1 MELTCLRTILRDPF
15 QSLGDDVGPEE
26 AARYLDSL
34 KLTLL
39 NPVLSYK
46 PEVYQWV
53 APANSCKSFPISR
66 SGYEV
71 PLEETVKLLT
81 TKLLPIVL
89 ASWLLTG
96 LAMAE
101 DGLPPKVV
109 RVVGTAEVKVV
120 PDRAVIEIGVEKQDP
135 SAGVAKHAEDA
146 AARRILSA
154 LRDNGID
161 DKDIQTTFLSLQ
173 PQSYTR
179 KGVRISYFVA
189 AQTMTITVRDLAK
202 LDSLLETLIKAGGNR
217 IDSIGYETSDLRK
230 YRDRAR
236 DEAVK
241 AAREKAGALA
251 KALGQDIGKAQSIEE
266 VPEPEFTAANASFND
281 VRAKAE
287 APSIAVGQKSI
298 FASVTVSF
306 ELN

>member
-1 MELTCLRTILRDPF
+1 MKFLKIAVVVCLF
-15 QSLGDDVGPEE
+15 
-26 AARYLDSL
+26 
-34 KLTLL
+34 
-39 NPVLSYK
+39 
-46 PEVYQWV
+46 
-53 APANSCKSFPISR
+53 
-66 SGYEV
+66 
-71 PLEETVKLLT
+71 
-81 TKLLPIVL
+81 
-89 ASWLLTG
+89 AS

-101 DGLPPKVV
+101 DRLPSKVV
-109 RVVGTAEVKVV
+109 RVMGTAEVKVV

-135 SAGVAKHAEDA
+135 SASVAKHAEDA
-146 AARRILSA
+146 AARRILA
-154 LRDNGID
+154 TLRGNGID

-202 LDSLLETLIKAGGNR
+202 LDTLLESLVKAGGNR

-230 YRDRAR
+230 YRDQAR
-236 DEAVK
+236 GEAVK

-266 VPEPEFTAANASFND
+266 APGPEFSTANASFNYYG
-281 VRAKAE
+281 RE
-287 APSIAVGQKSI
+287 QTRAPSIAVGQKSI

>member
-1 MELTCLRTILRDPF
+1 MPPACSNVKLYAPSIT
-15 QSLGDDVGPEE
+15 PEFP
-26 AARYLDSL
+26 AS
-34 KLTLL
+34 
-39 NPVLSYK
+39 PVAS
-46 PEVYQWV
+46 
-53 APANSCKSFPISR
+53 SR
-66 SGYEV
+66 SGYDV

-81 TKLLPIVL
+81 VKVVQIVL
-89 ASWLLTG
+89 ASLL
-96 LAMAE
+96 LASLAAAQ
-101 DGLPPKVV
+101 DRLPPKVV

-120 PDRAVIEIGVEKQDP
+120 PDRAVIDIGVEKQDP
-135 SAGVAKHAEDA
+135 SASVAKHAEDA
-146 AARRILSA
+146 AARRILAA
-154 LRDNGID
+154 LRTNGID
-161 DKDIQTTFLSLQ
+161 EKDIQTTFLSLQ

-202 LDSLLETLIKAGGNR
+202 LDTLLEALVKAGGNR

-230 YRDRAR
+230 YRDQAR

-266 VPEPEFTAANASFND
+266 VPDYGFSAGLQANASFESYSRD
-281 VRAKAE
+281 KVA
-287 APSIAVGQKSI
+287 APTIATGQKTIS
-298 FASVTVSF
+298 ASVRVSF

>member
-1 MELTCLRTILRDPF
+1 MKFLKIAVPFCL
-15 QSLGDDVGPEE
+15 
-26 AARYLDSL
+26 
-34 KLTLL
+34 
-39 NPVLSYK
+39 
-46 PEVYQWV
+46 
-53 APANSCKSFPISR
+53 
-66 SGYEV
+66 
-71 PLEETVKLLT
+71 
-81 TKLLPIVL
+81 L
-89 ASWLLTG
+89 AG
-96 LAMAE
+96 LAAAQ
-101 DGLPPKVV
+101 DRLPPKVV

-135 SAGVAKHAEDA
+135 NASVAKHAEDA

-154 LRDNGID
+154 LRGNGID

-202 LDSLLETLIKAGGNR
+202 LDTLLESLIKAGGNR

-230 YRDRAR
+230 YRDQAR
-236 DEAVK
+236 DMAVK

-251 KALGQDIGKAQSIEE
+251 KALGQDIGRAQSIEE
-266 VPEPEFTAANASFND
+266 VMESGYQSTRQIQNALLAN
-281 VRAKAE
+281 VRSENVSME

-298 FASVTVSF
+298 SASVMVSF

>member
-1 MELTCLRTILRDPF
+1 M
-15 QSLGDDVGPEE
+15 
-26 AARYLDSL
+26 
-34 KLTLL
+34 
-39 NPVLSYK
+39 
-46 PEVYQWV
+46 
-53 APANSCKSFPISR
+53 
-66 SGYEV
+66 
-71 PLEETVKLLT
+71 KLL
-81 TKLLPIVL
+81 KIAL
-89 ASWLLTG
+89 ASWLLAGMAT
-96 LAMAE
+96 AE
-101 DGLPPKVV
+101 DRLPPKVV

-135 SAGVAKHAEDA
+135 SASVAKHAEDA
-146 AARRILSA
+146 AARRILAA
-154 LRDNGID
+154 LRGNGID

-179 KGVRISYFVA
+179 KGVRTSYFVA

-202 LDSLLETLIKAGGNR
+202 LDTLLEALVKAGGNR

-230 YRDRAR
+230 YRDQAR
-236 DEAVK
+236 DLAVK
-241 AAREKAGALA
+241 AAHEKAGALA

-266 VPEPEFTAANASFND
+266 APEPEYTTANASFND

-306 ELN
+306 DLN